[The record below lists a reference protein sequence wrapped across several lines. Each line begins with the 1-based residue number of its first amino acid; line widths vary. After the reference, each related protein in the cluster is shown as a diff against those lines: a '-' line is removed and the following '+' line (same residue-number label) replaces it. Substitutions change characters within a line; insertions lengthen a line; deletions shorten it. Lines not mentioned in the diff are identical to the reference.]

1 MSRYPDHDKEYLS
14 LCQSNHHR
22 TTKLTCTP
30 CVGQN
35 NSTKSVPYKHTRK
48 FCAQSYLMVGLTLQG
63 RKRKYGLS
71 ES

>member
-1 MSRYPDHDKEYLS
+1 MRGVPRPQQGDHIPG
-14 LCQSNHHR
+14 QSNPHYP
-22 TTKLTCTP
+22 TTKSCNP

-35 NSTKSVPYKHTRK
+35 NSTNSTPYKTPYK
-48 FCAQSYLMVGLTLQG
+48 FCAQSLSMVGLTLQA